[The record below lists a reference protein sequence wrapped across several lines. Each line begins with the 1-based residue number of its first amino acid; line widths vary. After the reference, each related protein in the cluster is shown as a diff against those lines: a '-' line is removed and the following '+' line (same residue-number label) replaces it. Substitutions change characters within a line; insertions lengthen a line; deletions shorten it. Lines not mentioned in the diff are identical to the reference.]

1 VDAKGREAVR
11 LLSKPSVHAAFFLAL
26 GACFPV
32 ARPDGGKGLLQVG
45 MAAPDLTGST
55 VDGGAATLSTVR
67 GRTAVVYFYPK
78 DGTPGCTREAC
89 AFRDAFKKYEAHHV
103 VIFGV
108 SRDSEKSH
116 RDFRTEHDLPFVLV
130 ADEEG
135 SVARAYG
142 VPGAFGMT
150 SRVTFLVGKDGRI
163 ARVWPD
169 VDPSVHADE
178 VLTAIDASERP

>member
-1 VDAKGREAVR
+1 VQFPSTSRVR
-11 LLSKPSVHAAFFLAL
+11 AAFFLAL

-45 MAAPDLTGST
+45 MAAPDITGSAI
-55 VDGGAATLSTVR
+55 DGGPATLFALR
-67 GRTAVVYFYPK
+67 GRAAVVYFYPK

-89 AFRDAFKKYEAHHV
+89 AFRDTFKKYEARQV

-116 RDFRTEHDLPFVLV
+116 REFRAEHELPFLLV

-150 SRVTFLVGKDGRI
+150 ARVTFLVGKDGRI

-178 VLTAIDASERP
+178 VLAAIDATERP

>member
-1 VDAKGREAVR
+1 MRFS
-11 LLSKPSVHAAFFLAL
+11 SKSHLRAAFFLAL

-45 MAAPDLTGST
+45 MAAPDITGSSG
-55 VDGGAATLSTVR
+55 DGGPATLSTLR
-67 GRTAVVYFYPK
+67 GHDAVVYFYPK

-89 AFRDAFKKYEAHHV
+89 AFRDAFKKYEARHV

-116 RDFRTEHDLPFVLV
+116 RDFRAEHELPFLLV

-135 SVARAYG
+135 SIARAYG

-150 SRVTFLVGKDGRI
+150 ARVTFLVGKDGRI

-178 VLTAIDASERP
+178 VLAAIDATERP